1 MAAGDLNI
9 ALILKLVDQ
18 ATGPARAVTNSLR
31 QIGAVT
37 EETGRAGVAWAN
49 EQLAANQARRSALMG
64 EAFGVAALAGSL
76 AASLKPAIEF
86 ESSMAGVE
94 KVLDFDTPAG
104 LEALEDSIIDLT
116 TDERLPM
123 AAEGIAAIIEAAGQA
138 GVVDKA
144 LPDDQEREQ
153 LIAFARSA
161 AQMGVAFGISADEAG
176 SAMAQWRAAMGLS
189 QERSLVLGD
198 AINHLSNNMNA
209 AAPGLVDVIRRQGAV
224 AMTAGLAETEVAALS
239 AAFLSGG
246 ASPEIAAT
254 ALKNFTGALTDGE
267 AMTSRQRAVMQELG
281 FDAVDLAQRM
291 QVDARGAIIDVME
304 ALAELPDHAQGAA
317 LTQLFG
323 EESKGAIAP
332 LLTNLDLLRGAFEL
346 VEDQAAFSG
355 SMLEEYA
362 KQSATTANAL
372 KVTTNFL
379 KAMAITVGSI
389 VLPEINE
396 MMGTL
401 QPLLA
406 TLTDWAEAHPELIGL
421 IFKLT
426 AGLLFFRLGSIAL
439 RWVLFSM
446 LTPILQIIRA
456 ASWLLVLLPR
466 LGRALLALLNPMKL
480 VRGALIAIRLA
491 FLATGIGALLAGV
504 AMAGIWIYN
513 NWEGLQTFFVGFWR
527 TFREALGPAAPML
540 DGIIDYAR
548 QIWDWFTNLLG
559 PMDATEEQWLSW
571 GQSAGRAIG
580 ELVAA
585 LASLVPVNWSDY
597 IGEINWAALTGGT
610 FAVSFLLKPIVW
622 TAKLLGAP
630 IKWLMLL
637 GGKFVLST
645 LIKPIMWTAKLLGGP
660 IKWLTLLGG
669 KFALATFIKPLV
681 WTAKLLGGPIKWLM
695 LLGGKFVLSTLIK
708 PIVWTAKLLGGPIK
722 WLMLLG
728 GKFALATLI
737 KPIVWTAALI
747 GKVPW
752 LKLAGAGKLFG
763 LSGLVTAIKWTS
775 RLIPVI
781 GWVSLVTLIPW
792 EKILKF
798 LGWDDYLPKIDWD
811 RVWDAFS
818 WDDWFPTIDWDRIF
832 GSISWPEPP
841 RWLKWLMGEEEPVI
855 PALSETAEF
864 AALPAEQ
871 QDAVRTIESIGP
883 VLPTEGYQLELQLRE
898 DELRRQI
905 ADLQASMTPPPEA
918 FAYVQELQNA
928 QADLAFAQELIS
940 EARAAGNQTELATL
954 EDEARALEALIAN
967 RQAMIASLTENGTQ
981 GQELARLETE
991 LAAVIERQAQAK
1003 AEADALTQA
1012 LMVINETDVRPDID
1026 TASIDEALVK
1036 ARRLSALLQN
1046 SSGVA
1051 AATAANPDGA
1061 RDRGGPVRAG
1071 MPYLVGE
1078 RSPEIFVPGVSGT
1091 ILPARVLKAA
1101 MAASA
1106 MAAPVAAM
1114 PSQAEIVETLDR
1126 RPVMSAPA
1134 AAPQITREGDTVTIN
1149 IYPTQGMSVEDIG
1162 REVERRLARREDARR
1177 ADLHDGVDY

>member
-198 AINHLSNNMNA
+198 AINRLSNNMNA

-406 TLTDWAEAHPELIGL
+406 TLTDWAEAHPELISM

-540 DGIIDYAR
+540 DAIIDYAR
-548 QIWDWFTNLLG
+548 QIWEWFTNLLG

-571 GQSAGRAIG
+571 GQNAGEALGQVVGNVARWIEENKGLIGTVAKLYAWFFALRLIWRFPMAPIRTAGSVIAWLWRGPVMWLFGGLRQLGRAFLWLGRMAPLLMRGAGMAIAW
-580 ELVAA
+580 VA
-585 LASLVPVNWSDY
+585 
-597 IGEINWAALTGGT
+597 T
-610 FAVSFLLKPIVW
+610 
-622 TAKLLGAP
+622 
-630 IKWLMLL
+630 
-637 GGKFVLST
+637 
-645 LIKPIMWTAKLLGGP
+645 GP
-660 IKWLTLLGG
+660 IKWLLSGVGLIAKAFIRLGLLMLTNPIGLIIAGVAILAKVVYDNWDKIVSFFIEKVDAVKAAFDEGLLNGVFKLLAEFNPFTLAIEGMQGLVAYVMDLLGVPEEIVAAFREFDLFETG
-669 KFALATFIKPLV
+669 AELLKGLWDGMASLV
-681 WTAKLLGGPIKWLM
+681 PQM
-695 LLGGKFVLSTLIK
+695 V
-708 PIVWTAKLLGGPIK
+708 
-722 WLMLLG
+722 
-728 GKFALATLI
+728 
-737 KPIVWTAALI
+737 AAI
-747 GKVPW
+747 SDK
-752 LKLAGAGKLFG
+752 
-763 LSGLVTAIKWTS
+763 LSGIVPDWMQDAWNWVTGAEDA
-775 RLIPVI
+775 PE
-781 GWVSLVTLIPW
+781 VSVP
-792 EKILKF
+792 
-798 LGWDDYLPKIDWD
+798 
-811 RVWDAFS
+811 S
-818 WDDWFPTIDWDRIF
+818 
-832 GSISWPEPP
+832 
-841 RWLKWLMGEEEPVI
+841 
-855 PALSETAEF
+855 LSETAEF
-864 AALPAEQ
+864 AALPQEQ
-871 QDAVRTIESIGP
+871 QNAVRTIESIGP

-918 FAYVQELQNA
+918 LAYVQELQNA
-928 QADLAFAQELIS
+928 QADLSFAQELIS
-940 EARAAGNQTELATL
+940 EARAAGDQTELATL

-1003 AEADALTQA
+1003 TEADALTQA

-1026 TASIDEALVK
+1026 TAAIDEALVK

-1051 AATAANPDGA
+1051 AASAANPDGA

-1091 ILPARVLKAA
+1091 ILPGRVLKAA

>member
-37 EETGRAGVAWAN
+37 EQTGRAGVAWAN

-76 AASLKPAIEF
+76 AASLRPAINF
-86 ESSMAGVE
+86 ERSMAEVAAVARADDEELARLTETARELGAT
-94 KVLDFDTPAG
+94 TPWAASEAAQGMKFLAMAG
-104 LEALEDSIIDLT
+104 FEASETIDAMPGMLQLASAGAIDLARAS
-116 TDERLPM
+116 D
-123 AAEGIAAIIEAAGQA
+123 IASNILTGFGMQA
-138 GVVDKA
+138 GEMGYLGDVLTNTFTSSNTDLGMLGETMKYVAPNAQA
-144 LPDDQEREQ
+144 LGVSLEQ
-153 LIAFARSA
+153 TA
-161 AQMGVAFGISADEAG
+161 
-176 SAMAQWRAAMGLS
+176 AMAGK
-189 QERSLVLGD
+189 LGD
-198 AINHLSNNMNA
+198 AGIQGSQAGTALRAMMLRLAALPKPAADAMAELGVQTVDASGNLRDMPTILAEVHEALQKLGTGEQAKLINDIFGMEAASA
-209 AAPGLVDVIRRQGAV
+209 AAVLLEQAGSGALQ
-224 AMTAGLAETEVAALS
+224 AYAETLTETGS
-239 AAFLSGG
+239 AAR
-246 ASPEIAAT
+246 IAARMNDT
-254 ALKNFTGALTDGE
+254 AA
-267 AMTSRQRAVMQELG
+267 
-281 FDAVDLAQRM
+281 
-291 QVDARGAIIDVME
+291 GAIKRLQSMAE
-304 ALAELPDHAQGAA
+304 SLAI
-317 LTQLFG
+317 
-323 EESKGAIAP
+323 S
-332 LLTNLDLLRGAFEL
+332 
-346 VEDQAAFSG
+346 
-355 SMLEEYA
+355 
-362 KQSATTANAL
+362 
-372 KVTTNFL
+372 
-379 KAMAITVGSI
+379 VGSI
-389 VLPEINE
+389 LLPQIVE
-396 MMGTL
+396 
-401 QPLLA
+401 LLD
-406 TLTDWAEAHPELIGL
+406 TIIPVIESVRMWAEAHPELISM

-491 FLATGIGALLAGV
+491 FLATGIGAFLAGI

-513 NWEGLQTFFVGFWR
+513 NWEGLKTFFVGFWR

-540 DGIIDYAR
+540 DSIIDYAR
-548 QIWDWFTNLLG
+548 QIWEWFTNLLG
-559 PMDATEEQWLSW
+559 PMEATEEQWLSW
-571 GQSAGRAIG
+571 GQNAGEALGQVVGNVARWMEENKGLIGTIAKLYAWFFALRLIWRFPMAPIRTAGSVLAWLWRGPVMWLFGGLRQLGRAFFWLGRMAPLLMRGAGMAIAW
-580 ELVAA
+580 VA
-585 LASLVPVNWSDY
+585 
-597 IGEINWAALTGGT
+597 T
-610 FAVSFLLKPIVW
+610 
-622 TAKLLGAP
+622 
-630 IKWLMLL
+630 
-637 GGKFVLST
+637 
-645 LIKPIMWTAKLLGGP
+645 GP
-660 IKWLTLLGG
+660 IKWLLSGVGLIAKAFIRLGLLMLTNPIGLIIAGVAILAKVVYDNWDKIVSFFIEKVDAVKAAFDEGLLNGVFKLLAEFNPFTLAVEGMQGLVAYVMELLGVPEEIVEAFREFDLFETG
-669 KFALATFIKPLV
+669 AELLKGLWDGMASLV
-681 WTAKLLGGPIKWLM
+681 PQM
-695 LLGGKFVLSTLIK
+695 V
-708 PIVWTAKLLGGPIK
+708 
-722 WLMLLG
+722 
-728 GKFALATLI
+728 
-737 KPIVWTAALI
+737 AAI
-747 GKVPW
+747 SEK
-752 LKLAGAGKLFG
+752 
-763 LSGLVTAIKWTS
+763 LSGIVPDWMQDAWNWVTGAEDAHE
-775 RLIPVI
+775 
-781 GWVSLVTLIPW
+781 VSV
-792 EKILKF
+792 
-798 LGWDDYLPKIDWD
+798 
-811 RVWDAFS
+811 
-818 WDDWFPTIDWDRIF
+818 
-832 GSISWPEPP
+832 
-841 RWLKWLMGEEEPVI
+841 

-864 AALPAEQ
+864 AALPEEQ

-940 EARAAGNQTELATL
+940 EARAAGDQTELSTL

-1003 AEADALTQA
+1003 AEAEALTQA

-1051 AATAANPDGA
+1051 AASAANPDGA

-1091 ILPARVLKAA
+1091 ILPGRVLKAA

-1126 RPVMSAPA
+1126 RPVMSAPV
-1134 AAPQITREGDTVTIN
+1134 AAPQITRHGDTISIN

>member
-76 AASLKPAIEF
+76 AASLRPAIDFERSMAEVAAVARADDEELARLTETARELGATTPWAASEAAQGMKFLAMAGFEASETIDAMPGMLQLASAGAIDLARASDIASNILTGFGMQAGEMGYLGDVLTNTFTSSNTDLGMLGETMKYVAPNAQALGVSLEQTAAMAGKLGDAGIQGSQAGTALRAMMLRLAALPKPAADAMAELGVQTVDASGNLRDMPTILAEVH
-86 ESSMAGVE
+86 ES
-94 KVLDFDTPAG
+94 LQ
-104 LEALEDSIIDLT
+104 
-116 TDERLPM
+116 RLGSGEQAKLINDIFGM
-123 AAEGIAAIIEAAGQA
+123 EAASAATILLEQA
-138 GVVDKA
+138 GSGA
-144 LPDDQEREQ
+144 LQAYANS
-153 LIAFARSA
+153 LA
-161 AQMGVAFGISADEAG
+161 EAG
-176 SAMAQWRAAMGLS
+176 SAARVAAKLN
-189 QERSLVLGD
+189 E
-198 AINHLSNNMNA
+198 N
-209 AAPGLVDVIRRQGAV
+209 
-224 AMTAGLAETEVAALS
+224 TAGTLKRLQSIAES
-239 AAFLSGG
+239 AAISIG
-246 ASPEIAAT
+246 
-254 ALKNFTGALTDGE
+254 
-267 AMTSRQRAVMQELG
+267 
-281 FDAVDLAQRM
+281 
-291 QVDARGAIIDVME
+291 
-304 ALAELPDHAQGAA
+304 
-317 LTQLFG
+317 
-323 EESKGAIAP
+323 
-332 LLTNLDLLRGAFEL
+332 
-346 VEDQAAFSG
+346 
-355 SMLEEYA
+355 
-362 KQSATTANAL
+362 
-372 KVTTNFL
+372 
-379 KAMAITVGSI
+379 TVL
-389 VLPEINE
+389 LPEILE
-396 MMGTL
+396 LIETIIPVIAAL
-401 QPLLA
+401 QG
-406 TLTDWAEAHPELIGL
+406 WAEAHPELIGL

-466 LGRALLALLNPMKL
+466 LSRALLALLNPMKL

-513 NWEGLQTFFVGFWR
+513 NWEGLQSFFVGFWR

-540 DGIIDYAR
+540 DSIIDYAR
-548 QIWDWFTNLLG
+548 QIWEWFTNLLG

-571 GQSAGRAIG
+571 GQNAGEALGQVVGNIARWIEENKGLISTVAKLYAWFFALRLIWRFPMAPIRTAGRVLAW
-580 ELVAA
+580 VA
-585 LASLVPVNWSDY
+585 
-597 IGEINWAALTGGT
+597 T
-610 FAVSFLLKPIVW
+610 
-622 TAKLLGAP
+622 
-630 IKWLMLL
+630 
-637 GGKFVLST
+637 
-645 LIKPIMWTAKLLGGP
+645 GP
-660 IKWLTLLGG
+660 IKWLLGGVGLLTKAFIRLGVLMLTNPIGLIIAGVAALAYVVYDNWDQIVSFFIEKVDAVKAAFDEGLLNGVFKLLAEFNPFTLAIEGMQGLVAYVMDLLGVPEEIVAAFREFDLFETG
-669 KFALATFIKPLV
+669 AELLQGLWDGMASLV
-681 WTAKLLGGPIKWLM
+681 PQMVSAISEK
-695 LLGGKFVLSTLIK
+695 
-708 PIVWTAKLLGGPIK
+708 
-722 WLMLLG
+722 
-728 GKFALATLI
+728 
-737 KPIVWTAALI
+737 
-747 GKVPW
+747 
-752 LKLAGAGKLFG
+752 
-763 LSGLVTAIKWTS
+763 LSGIVPDWMQDAWNWVTGAEDA
-775 RLIPVI
+775 PE
-781 GWVSLVTLIPW
+781 VSV
-792 EKILKF
+792 
-798 LGWDDYLPKIDWD
+798 
-811 RVWDAFS
+811 
-818 WDDWFPTIDWDRIF
+818 
-832 GSISWPEPP
+832 
-841 RWLKWLMGEEEPVI
+841 

-864 AALPAEQ
+864 AALPQEQ
-871 QDAVRTIESIGP
+871 QDAVRAIESIGP
-883 VLPTEGYQLELQLRE
+883 VLPTESYQLELQLRE

-940 EARAAGNQTELATL
+940 EARATGDQTELATL
-954 EDEARALEALIAN
+954 EDEARALEALIAS
-967 RQAMIASLTENGTQ
+967 RQALIASLTENGTQ

-1051 AATAANPDGA
+1051 AASAANPDGA

-1091 ILPARVLKAA
+1091 ILPGRVLKAA

-1126 RPVMSAPA
+1126 RPVMSAPV
-1134 AAPQITREGDTVTIN
+1134 AAPQITRHGDTISIN